1 MAADSKTVTAPD
13 TVSPKVFW
21 PLVVGV
27 GLTFVATFLAAVTP
41 DMLSALGPFAVPAA
55 TSLVS
60 VAAVITGWL
69 KTDKLREIGAEA
81 TAATVPVTPT
91 SDVNPSL
98 TDDPT
103 DQTDYVDEAVRLEA
117 ELAQLDQESQKPST
131 F

>member
-1 MAADSKTVTAPD
+1 MAANSKTVTAPD

-60 VAAVITGWL
+60 VSAVITGWL

-81 TAATVPVTPT
+81 TAATVPATPT

-98 TDDPT
+98 PYDPV
-103 DQTDYVDEAVRLEA
+103 DQDEGTDEAGRLEA
-117 ELAQLDQESQKPST
+117 ELAQLDQGSQGSSAA
-131 F
+131 

>member
-91 SDVNPSL
+91 SDVTPSL
-98 TDDPT
+98 ADDLM
-103 DQTDYVDEAVRLEA
+103 DQTDDTDEASRLEA
-117 ELAQLDQESQKPST
+117 ELAQLDQEPQGSSAA
-131 F
+131 

>member
-81 TAATVPVTPT
+81 TAATVAVAPT
-91 SDVNPSL
+91 SDVTPSL
-98 TDDPT
+98 TDDLM
-103 DQTDYVDEAVRLEA
+103 DQADDTDEASRLEA
-117 ELAQLDQESQKPST
+117 ELAQLDQEPQGSSAA
-131 F
+131 

>member
-91 SDVNPSL
+91 SDVTPSL
-98 TDDPT
+98 TDDLM
-103 DQTDYVDEAVRLEA
+103 DQADDTDEASRLEA
-117 ELAQLDQESQKPST
+117 ELAQLDQEPQGSSAA
-131 F
+131 

>member
-81 TAATVPVTPT
+81 TAATVPVNPT

-98 TDDPT
+98 PYDPV
-103 DQTDYVDEAVRLEA
+103 DQAEDTDEADRLEA
-117 ELAQLDQESQKPST
+117 ELAQLDQEPQKPST

>member
-1 MAADSKTVTAPD
+1 MAANSKTVTAPD

-27 GLTFVATFLAAVTP
+27 GMTFVATFLAAVTP

-81 TAATVPVTPT
+81 TAATVPVAPT
-91 SDVNPSL
+91 SDVTPSL
-98 TDDPT
+98 TDDLMG
-103 DQTDYVDEAVRLEA
+103 QTDDTDEASRLEA
-117 ELAQLDQESQKPST
+117 ELAQLDQEPQGSSAA
-131 F
+131 

>member
-81 TAATVPVTPT
+81 TAATVPATPT
-91 SDVNPSL
+91 SDVTPSL
-98 TDDPT
+98 TDDLM
-103 DQTDYVDEAVRLEA
+103 DQADDTDEASRLEA
-117 ELAQLDQESQKPST
+117 ELAQLDQEPQGSSAA
-131 F
+131 

>member
-69 KTDKLREIGAEA
+69 KTDKLREIGADA

-91 SDVNPSL
+91 SDVTPSL

-103 DQTDYVDEAVRLEA
+103 VQTDDTDEASRLEA
-117 ELAQLDQESQKPST
+117 ELAQLDQEPQKPSI

>member
-1 MAADSKTVTAPD
+1 MAANSKTVTAPD

-91 SDVNPSL
+91 SDVTPSL
-98 TDDPT
+98 ADDLM
-103 DQTDYVDEAVRLEA
+103 DQTDDTDEASRLEA
-117 ELAQLDQESQKPST
+117 ELAQLDQEPQGSSAA
-131 F
+131 

>member
-1 MAADSKTVTAPD
+1 MAADSKTVTASD

-27 GLTFVATFLAAVTP
+27 GLTFVATFLAAITP

-91 SDVNPSL
+91 SDVTPSL
-98 TDDPT
+98 ADDLM
-103 DQTDYVDEAVRLEA
+103 DQTDGTDEASRLEA
-117 ELAQLDQESQKPST
+117 ELAQLDQEPQGSSAA
-131 F
+131 